1 VLLIEAGIPCYNR
14 NQNTVQEYDLI
25 PILIDFGLLVLG
37 AVLLLL
43 GADWF
48 MDGVRDMA
56 RAFGMS
62 ALVLGVLIAGLE
74 PEEMLTAAL
83 ASARGAPAL
92 AVGNVI
98 GTNVT
103 IVTFALGLSALL
115 FPIALDLK
123 IRRQALIATGVSLLP
138 IALLFFGYVSRIE
151 GAILLAIFVG
161 YTVVLLRTDRK
172 AIERIEESE
181 KDEKGEKGEKG
192 EKAAEID
199 DVKSHRR
206 SEPLWKLLAL
216 ALGGLLALSIGGPAI
231 VEGALRLASHVGLAE
246 GVVGATIVSL
256 GTGAEMI
263 ALGVAA
269 ARKKQADI
277 LVGGI
282 LGSFAY
288 NLLVTLGLAA
298 VIHPL
303 PVDAHLRFALYVMV
317 AAHIVLLLLVWRGRM
332 GRFMGAVFILG
343 YIAYLVGAI
352 FLG

>member
-1 VLLIEAGIPCYNR
+1 VLLIEGGSPCYNR
-14 NQNTVQEYDLI
+14 NQNVVQELDLI
-25 PILIDFGLLVLG
+25 AILIDFGLLVVG

-83 ASARGAPAL
+83 AAGRGAPAL

-115 FPIALDLK
+115 YPIVLDLK

-138 IALLFFGYVSRIE
+138 IALLFLGYVSRIE

-161 YTVVLLRTDRK
+161 YTIVLLRTGRK
-172 AIERIEESE
+172 GFERIEAAE
-181 KDEKGEKGEKG
+181 KDEK
-192 EKAAEID
+192 AARMDE
-199 DVKSHRR
+199 VKRR
-206 SEPLWKLLAL
+206 RQAVPLWELMAL
-216 ALGGLLALSIGGPAI
+216 TIGGLLALSIGGPAI

-317 AAHIVLLLLVWRGRM
+317 AAHIVLLLLVWRGRL
-332 GRFMGAVFILG
+332 GRFMGGVFVLG
-343 YIAYLVGAI
+343 YIAYLGGVV
-352 FLG
+352 FL

>member
-1 VLLIEAGIPCYNR
+1 LIS
-14 NQNTVQEYDLI
+14 
-25 PILIDFGLLVLG
+25 ILFDFGLLALG
-37 AVLLLL
+37 AALLLL

-56 RAFGMS
+56 RVFGMS

-83 ASARGAPAL
+83 ASGRGAPAL

-138 IALLFFGYVSRIE
+138 IVLLFFGYVSRIE
-151 GAILLAIFVG
+151 GALLLAIFAG
-161 YTVVLLRTDRK
+161 YTVVLLRTDRR
-172 AIERIEESE
+172 AIERIEEL
-181 KDEKGEKGEKG
+181 EKGEKDG
-192 EKAAEID
+192 KAAEIV
-199 DVKSHRR
+199 DVKSQRR

-216 ALGGLLALSIGGPAI
+216 AFGGLLALSIGGPAI

-246 GVVGATIVSL
+246 SVVGATIVSL

-317 AAHIVLLLLVWRGRM
+317 AAHMVLLLLVWRGRM
-332 GRFMGAVFILG
+332 GRFMGGVFIIG
-343 YIAYLVGAI
+343 YIAYLAGVV

>member
-1 VLLIEAGIPCYNR
+1 
-14 NQNTVQEYDLI
+14 LI

-37 AVLLLL
+37 AALLLL

-115 FPIALDLK
+115 FPIVLDLK

-151 GAILLAIFVG
+151 GAFLLAIFVG
-161 YTVVLLRTDRK
+161 YTVVLLSTDRK

-181 KDEKGEKGEKG
+181 KVEKGEM
-192 EKAAEID
+192 D
-199 DVKSHRR
+199 DVKPRSR
-206 SEPLWKLLAL
+206 SEPLWKLMAL
-216 ALGGLLALSIGGPAI
+216 TLGGLLALSIGGPAI
-231 VEGALRLASHVGLAE
+231 VEGALRLASHVGLAD

-303 PVDAHLRFALYVMV
+303 PVDEHLRFALYVMV

-332 GRFMGAVFILG
+332 GRFMGGVFIIG
-343 YIAYLVGAI
+343 YIAYLVGVV

>member
-1 VLLIEAGIPCYNR
+1 M
-14 NQNTVQEYDLI
+14 I

-62 ALVLGVLIAGLE
+62 VLVLGVLIAGLE

-181 KDEKGEKGEKG
+181 KDEKGEKGEK
-192 EKAAEID
+192 AAEID
-199 DVKSHRR
+199 DVKPRSR
-206 SEPLWKLLAL
+206 SEPLWKLMAL